1 MFSLKCGKT
10 KYWNVINVKKVEDVL
25 GEQIVRI
32 IEKGDNSTSKDFMMN
47 THHNKKNY
55 QID

>member
-1 MFSLKCGKT
+1 LFSLKCGKT